1 MKYWEVK
8 PGDWFYFENKPYIKV
23 EEINGMVYNICL
35 DNLSF
40 GTLED
45 FIKPEDEVSFCPS
58 LDYIYP
64 TLYKCGTDVRTTQA
78 CVSPL
83 ALPYTP
89 LSRVWENEIIIKYK
103 RSTWMYAIIYN
114 NAPTQGKAFPI
125 SNLKAQDF
133 YAYTEFH
140 RTFPENA

>member
-1 MKYWEVK
+1 MKYWELK

-23 EEINGMVYNICL
+23 EEINGMIYNICL

-45 FIKPEDEVSFCPS
+45 FIKPEDEVSFCSS
-58 LDYIYP
+58 LNYIYP
-64 TLYKCGTDVRTTQA
+64 TLHKCGTDVRTTQA

-89 LSRVWENEIIIKYK
+89 LSRIWENEIIIKYK
-103 RSTWMYAIIYN
+103 YMPR
-114 NAPTQGKAFPI
+114 
-125 SNLKAQDF
+125 
-133 YAYTEFH
+133 
-140 RTFPENA
+140 RTRFF